1 MKKEATT
8 SVSNIEIICVW
19 ITEIISII
27 SAMISFIYGIKN
39 FFKKGKPLFMQS
51 ITLAMGCHALASI
64 YHICQMLT
72 TNSLVEG
79 FTPAY
84 LGKMGFFLFF
94 ITASYGQM
102 DKIIDDGSP
111 KMKKGRIIAIIAP
124 VAALLLF
131 VPNALVD
138 DVPSST
144 KIAMFLVWIP
154 ATFAVYFNFK
164 HSILPDLDFGFIKA
178 IKPYNIFATLL
189 GFSELL
195 CLTAW
200 NYFYSIPLVLSA
212 VLFAVLSVTTV
223 ISAKKGAEKWTI

>member
-1 MKKEATT
+1 MSTGEF
-8 SVSNIEIICVW
+8 VCVW
-19 ITEIISII
+19 ITEIISIV
-27 SAMISFIYGIKN
+27 SAMISCIYGIKN
-39 FFKKGKPLFMQS
+39 FFKKGKPLFLQS

-72 TNSLVEG
+72 TSELVEG

-84 LGKMGFFLFF
+84 LGKIGFYLFF

-111 KMKKGRIIAIIAP
+111 KMRKGRLIALIAP
-124 VAALLLF
+124 VAAMLLF
-131 VPNALVD
+131 VPNALVE
-138 DVPSST
+138 DVPIST
-144 KIAMFLVWIP
+144 KIAMFLVWVP
-154 ATFAVYFNFK
+154 ATIGVYFNLK
-164 HSILPDLDFGFIKA
+164 HSILPDFDFGFIKA
-178 IKPYNIFATLL
+178 IKPYNRLATLL

-212 VLFAVLSVTTV
+212 VLFAVLSIATIV
-223 ISAKKGAEKWTI
+223 SAKKGAEKWTI